1 MPGNGDLG
9 LPGFLLV
16 LVVVPFV
23 SFLVRRKWRQAEA
36 RKQEI
41 RRLLILASEESARAE
56 LTAALEYRASS
67 SLAFSPPPPIAT
79 TFTVNAVPAV
89 AFSSSFSSS
98 PSLSTNTA
106 TTTSSSS
113 VASSAAA
120 ANVCAVCF
128 EPTSTRCSRCKAVR
142 YCSGKC
148 QIIHWRQ
155 GHKEECC
162 PPKTITSSNIDPGV
176 PQKNVA
182 SECPTLKDDNDRS
195 ESSRLSNSV
204 EPSLQEVGSS
214 ATSVRQDKDAAPLAD
229 SSGEAADSAISLSR
243 CNRDTDLSTYDS
255 DSVSPIIHS
264 SLRPKVPI
272 SSGIASLSPL
282 KAPNGNEENGSDD
295 SSSGSAD
302 LMSVAKVNDNVPSS
316 GKFIRQSA
324 EINGVSTQCTKSASC
339 AVSENVIGST
349 AGVAPQASEAVRD
362 PIESFQTSDGGKP
375 IQPSSSNIRDSS
387 GCSPSPLLY
396 TSDNPVSVKL
406 SRSSSTP
413 KCRPSDHTLYK
424 HSMKGMPGSGVALNN
439 FITENTKPKDS
450 LEDQGKLQPRS
461 SQAVVDKISSKSST
475 WRSTAQVAP
484 VGNLPSIDPGRSAS
498 RATPEKSTN
507 ASEPTIS
514 RTVRKVVQQF
524 RGPKRSKQN
533 SVESGNE
540 IAGKPKVIL
549 SYDLFVKLYNEKVE
563 LYPFGLSNCGNS
575 CYANAV
581 LQCLAFTPP
590 LTAYLLQGLHTK
602 KCKRAEGCFTCEFER
617 LILQSKEG
625 KFPLSPIKILS
636 QMHSIGSHL
645 GYGKEEDAHEFLR
658 YAIDAMQSENLAEVG
673 GNVSASFIEEATLL
687 QLTFGGYLLSYIK
700 CLKCHGRSVRREKM
714 MDLTVEIDGNIGT
727 LEEAL
732 KQFTAPEIL
741 DGDNKYLCERCKAYV
756 RARKRLKVFEA
767 PNVLTI
773 VLKRFQSGKFG
784 KINKPVHFPE
794 ELDLTPYMSEQDI
807 RLPSY
812 KLYGVV
818 VHLDVMNASFSGH
831 YVCYVKAKH
840 DKWYKID
847 DSKVK
852 PVELDR
858 VLSKGAY
865 MLLYARSSPCL
876 PNSIRH
882 VMNRSRK
889 NDAGLLNRSS
899 STPRSRSDN
908 ISATTGWLHDHVH
921 KTDDALRSE
930 SFSSFDAGTFG
941 RPPGTD
947 SSSDNS
953 SLFSCSDEASCST
966 ESTRDSTSTD
976 EYSYIF
982 GEPGRYSWSSPANIS
997 EGSPV
1002 GCSHSMAGGSN
1013 GEDHEQDYLSMD
1025 FIFPNHRSSSER
1037 LNYDKIARAGK
1048 RESWAREEGPTFLY
1062 SDPTNLCSSS
1072 SSSYNY
1078 SSGEIGSE
1086 MLGTAHGD
1094 EGTHRIRARWSRER
1108 TANKFL

>member
-67 SLAFSPPPPIAT
+67 SLAFSAPPAVAT
-79 TFTVNAVPAV
+79 TFTVNAVPAA

-98 PSLSTNTA
+98 PSLSTDTA

-113 VASSAAA
+113 AASSATA

-162 PPKTITSSNIDPGV
+162 PPKMITSSNVDPGV

-182 SECPTLKDDNDRS
+182 SECPTLKEDNDRS

-204 EPSLQEVGSS
+204 DPSLQEVGSS

-243 CNRDTDLSTYDS
+243 RNRDTDLSTNDS
-255 DSVSPIIHS
+255 DSVSPVIHS

-272 SSGIASLSPL
+272 SSGITSLSPL
-282 KAPNGNEENGSDD
+282 KAPGGNEENGSDD

-316 GKFIRQSA
+316 RKFIRQSA
-324 EINGVSTQCTKSASC
+324 DINGVSSPCTKSTSY

-349 AGVAPQASEAVRD
+349 AGVAPQASEAVHD

-396 TSDNPVSVKL
+396 TSDNAVPVKL

-413 KCRPSDHTLYK
+413 MCRPSDHTLYK

-439 FITENTKPKDS
+439 LITENTKPKDS
-450 LEDQGKLQPRS
+450 LEDQGKLDSRS

-484 VGNLPSIDPGRSAS
+484 VGNLPSINSGRSAS

-524 RGPKRSKQN
+524 RGPKRSKNN

-563 LYPFGLSNCGNS
+563 LYPFGLSNCGNRYS
-575 CYANAV
+575 FLMVNNILAVSSAAVMRMLCFSVWHSLHHLPHIFFRDYILRNAR
-581 LQCLAFTPP
+581 
-590 LTAYLLQGLHTK
+590 
-602 KCKRAEGCFTCEFER
+602 KRAEGCFTCEFER

-700 CLKCHGRSVRREKM
+700 CLKCHFRSVRREKM

-756 RARKRLKVFEA
+756 RARKRLKVYEA

-847 DSKVK
+847 DSKVW
-852 PVELDR
+852 
-858 VLSKGAY
+858 
-865 MLLYARSSPCL
+865 SSPCL

-882 VMNRSRK
+882 VMNKSRK

-899 STPRSRSDN
+899 SARSRQDN

-930 SFSSFDAGTFG
+930 SFSSFDAVAPV
-941 RPPGTD
+941 RASGTD

-982 GEPGRYSWSSPANIS
+982 GEPGRYSWSSPTNIS

-1002 GCSHSMAGGSN
+1002 GFKDGEMTDGGRHICREP
-1013 GEDHEQDYLSMD
+1013 GFLCEQDICKAEEGGLPSTKKKKSGRIV
-1025 FIFPNHRSSSER
+1025 FSSSVFQRNENDR
-1037 LNYDKIARAGK
+1037 
-1048 RESWAREEGPTFLY
+1048 T
-1062 SDPTNLCSSS
+1062 PTNITDFPQKP
-1072 SSSYNY
+1072 
-1078 SSGEIGSE
+1078 E
-1086 MLGTAHGD
+1086 
-1094 EGTHRIRARWSRER
+1094 SRPCR
-1108 TANKFL
+1108 V